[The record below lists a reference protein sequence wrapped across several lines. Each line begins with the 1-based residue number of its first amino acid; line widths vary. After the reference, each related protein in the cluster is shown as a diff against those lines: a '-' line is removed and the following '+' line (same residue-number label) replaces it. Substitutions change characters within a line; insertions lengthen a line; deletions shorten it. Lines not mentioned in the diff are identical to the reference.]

1 MMIEIKLIMT
11 RNNNEKK
18 VNLSLVDLHLNEI
31 HVISSFDRLDLENQ
45 LSTIEET
52 LPSIFVFNP
61 NFKKKIKFN

>member
-1 MMIEIKLIMT
+1 ME

-45 LSTIEET
+45 LNTIEET
-52 LPSIFVFNP
+52 LPAIFEFNL
-61 NFKKKIKFN
+61 FQKKIKFN